1 MKTSMKAWGTA
12 LAVVA
17 VGLALA
23 GCGSDTKSATTSSS
37 SSTSASSSSKSSK
50 TSESKS
56 SSSEPAAPAGANETI
71 ADYIKEAGATETP
84 VKRGDPGTPNVNLPV
99 LAGWEDVSGQ
109 VPGGFWGGF
118 KFSDPA
124 MASDPP
130 TILAVM
136 SKLTG
141 PVDGA
146 KILEYA
152 PGELKNLPGFDSMG
166 GNGEATKLSG
176 FDAFQFGGTYVKGG
190 AKRVIAQKTVVIPS
204 RDGDG
209 IFVLQLN
216 ADGTEDQMTPL
227 VDATSQIDEKTTI
240 TP

>member
-1 MKTSMKAWGTA
+1 MGR
-12 LAVVA
+12 
-17 VGLALA
+17 
-23 GCGSDTKSATTSSS
+23 
-37 SSTSASSSSKSSK
+37 
-50 TSESKS
+50 
-56 SSSEPAAPAGANETI
+56 
-71 ADYIKEAGATETP
+71 TP
-84 VKRGDPGTPNVNLPV
+84 GR
-99 LAGWEDVSGQ
+99 
-109 VPGGFWGGF
+109 FWGAIMF
-118 KFSDPA
+118 TDPA

-130 TILAVM
+130 TIVAVM

-141 PVDGA
+141 HVDGA

-176 FDAFQFGGTYVKGG
+176 FDAFQIGGTYVKGG

-209 IFVLQLN
+209 IFVLQFN
-216 ADGTEDQMTPL
+216 ADGTEDQMAPL
-227 VDATSQIDEKTTI
+227 MDATSQIDEKTTI